1 MSKPTSIDEYIAG
14 FPELVQQRLEQIR
27 SSIHHVVPDLK
38 ETIKYDIPTFM
49 LNGRNLVHFAA
60 YKKHIGFYP
69 VPSGQEAFEAE
80 LSAYKQGKGSVQ
92 FPLDQPLPLE
102 LINRIARYYA
112 EKNQV

>member
-1 MSKPTSIDEYIAG
+1 MPKPISIDAYIAG
-14 FPELVQQRLEQIR
+14 FPELVQERLEQIR
-27 SSIHHVVPDLK
+27 GSIHRLVPGVV

-60 YKKHIGFYP
+60 YKNHIGFYP
-69 VPSGQEAFEAE
+69 VPFGIEAFSAE

-102 LINRIARYYA
+102 LINRIVQYYV
-112 EKNQV
+112 EK

>member
-1 MSKPTSIDEYIAG
+1 MSKPTSIDAYIAG
-14 FPELVQQRLEQIR
+14 FPELVQERLEQIR
-27 SSIHHVVPDLK
+27 GSIHRVVPGLE

-69 VPSGQEAFEAE
+69 VPSGIEAFEAE
-80 LSAYKQGKGSVQ
+80 LSTYKQGKGSVH